1 VTAKTLAS
9 HPATTGRRREA
20 QLQFL
25 RQSAQLEEN
34 STPYFVRRSSFLLS
48 ALVMLFIVWAYM
60 TPVEEITQAQ
70 GDVVPSGFTQIVQHY
85 DGGIVK
91 EIPVHEGSFVQQ
103 GDVLLRL
110 DGAGVQEDLNKA
122 TIAKEGLERSLK
134 TAEELF
140 QMQQDLKVRG
150 VSSKMQF
157 LKANRDYDVAQSE
170 YNQQKQVV
178 AGLEERVRR
187 LVVTAPVTGLVK
199 GIKINTVGAVVKP
212 GEPLMEIVPTSKTLV
227 VEAHIGASDIG
238 NVAVGQRVKVK
249 VSSYD
254 YGRYGVVD
262 GTLEFITATTF
273 TDEKGEKYYRGRIVL
288 DSDHVGTHTE
298 MKILPGMTVQAG
310 IITGRKSVMEY
321 LLKPIQRSM
330 KDALSER

>member
-1 VTAKTLAS
+1 MIARTLPS
-9 HPATTGRRREA
+9 HPAPARRGSEA

-25 RQSAQLEEN
+25 RQSAQLEES
-34 STPYFVRRSSFLLS
+34 STPYFVRRVSFLLS
-48 ALVMLFIVWAYM
+48 ALVALFIAWAYV
-60 TPVEEITQAQ
+60 TPIEEITQAP

-85 DGGIVK
+85 DGGIVR
-91 EIPVHEGSFVQQ
+91 EIPVHEGSFVHQ
-103 GDVLLRL
+103 GDILLRL

-122 TIAKEGLERSLK
+122 KIAQEGLERARK

-140 QMQQDLKVRG
+140 QMQQELKVKG
-150 VSSKMQF
+150 VSSKVHF
-157 LKANRDYDVAQSE
+157 LEANRAYNTATSE
-170 YNQQKQVV
+170 LDQQKQVV
-178 AGLEERVRR
+178 ASLEERVRR

-199 GIKINTVGAVVKP
+199 GIKINTIGAVVKP
-212 GEPLMEIVPTSKTLV
+212 GEPLMEIVPTSRTLV
-227 VEAHIGASDIG
+227 VEARISPSDIG

-254 YGRYGVVD
+254 YGRYGVVN
-262 GTLEFITATTF
+262 GALEFITATTF
-273 TDEKGEKYYRGRIVL
+273 TDEKGEKYYRGRVIL

-321 LLKPIQRSM
+321 LLKPVQRAL
-330 KDALSER
+330 KDAFSER